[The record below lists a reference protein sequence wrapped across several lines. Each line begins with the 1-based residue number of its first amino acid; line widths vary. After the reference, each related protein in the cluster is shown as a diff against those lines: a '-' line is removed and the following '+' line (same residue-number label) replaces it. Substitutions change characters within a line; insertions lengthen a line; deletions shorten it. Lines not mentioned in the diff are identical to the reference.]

1 MQDSTKVK
9 SIMRRRGRPRK
20 SEMEKSTVRKPRA
33 LRLTDDETKVISD
46 NALRCRMNFSE
57 YCRKVLLGYHP
68 CVPDP
73 EFRDGLLAAR
83 KDMVNFINVI
93 RGMKMTK
100 EERAKQ
106 LVQVPTLKV
115 WLNSMAAEIEFIDK
129 QMKRM

>member
-1 MQDSTKVK
+1 
-9 SIMRRRGRPRK
+9 MRRRGRPRK

-73 EFRDGLLAAR
+73 EFRDELLAAR

-100 EERAKQ
+100 EVTRN
-106 LVQVPTLKV
+106 LVAIEVSPT
-115 WLNSMAAEIEFIDK
+115 
-129 QMKRM
+129 